1 MPSRAGR
8 SRAGHTS
15 SEDLPAITDLMGL
28 PGVQEVRLFSDGVT
42 VAFPE
47 ADFVIL
53 MSSPRAGAPCE
64 TEWEVTVREPTPGL
78 STWWGRWH
86 RSFSVHRSAVG
97 PLIADE
103 VRGAMSR
110 VQSMLE
116 DHARGS
122 VEIPLQDA

>member
-1 MPSRAGR
+1 
-8 SRAGHTS
+8 
-15 SEDLPAITDLMGL
+15 MGL
-28 PGVQEVRLFSDGVT
+28 PGVQEVTSFSDGIT

-47 ADFVIL
+47 ADFVIT
-53 MSSPRAGAPCE
+53 MSSRRADPPCE
-64 TEWEVTVREPTPGL
+64 TDWEVIVREATPGL

-103 VRGAMSR
+103 VLGAMSR

-116 DHARGS
+116 DHARGAR
-122 VEIPLQDA
+122 EIALQEA

>member
-1 MPSRAGR
+1 
-8 SRAGHTS
+8 
-15 SEDLPAITDLMGL
+15 MGL
-28 PGVQEVRLFSDGVT
+28 PGVQEVRLFSDGIT

-47 ADFVIL
+47 ADFVIT
-53 MSSPRAGAPCE
+53 MSSRRADAPCE

-103 VRGAMSR
+103 ARRAMSR
-110 VQSMLE
+110 VQGMLE
-116 DHARGS
+116 DHARGAR
-122 VEIPLQDA
+122 EIPLQDA